1 MTGKEEPVLEYKER
15 MYFGE
20 LALLK
25 DVPRQ
30 ASIIAKTAIKVAFID
45 RNAFK
50 RLLGPLEDILKRNAE
65 KYKKF
70 I

>member
-1 MTGKEEPVLEYKER
+1 MEYTEQ

-25 DVPRQ
+25 NIPRQ
-30 ASIIAKTAIKVAFID
+30 ASIIAKTDIKVAFID

-65 KYKKF
+65 KYKNF
-70 I
+70 L

>member
-1 MTGKEEPVLEYKER
+1 

-20 LALLK
+20 LSLLK

-30 ASIIAKTAIKVAFID
+30 ASIVAKTNIKVAYID

-50 RLLGPLEDILKRNAE
+50 RLFGPLEEILKRNAE
-65 KYKKF
+65 KYKHCL
-70 I
+70 

>member
-1 MTGKEEPVLEYKER
+1 

-25 DVPRQ
+25 DIPRQ
-30 ASIIAKTAIKVAFID
+30 ATIIATGNLKVAKID

-50 RLLGPLEDILKRNAE
+50 RILGPLENILQRNAE
-65 KYKKF
+65 KYRKF
-70 I
+70 IEN